1 MVASRHV
8 VLVNSIRRPG
18 VHPLYGEP
26 KVESARTIAE
36 ELSGHLR
43 WEGLRHLQR
52 ELRAGGVEFALV
64 DDEKLSVEIVNQ
76 YLAIKQR
83 QIL

>member
-1 MVASRHV
+1 
-8 VLVNSIRRPG
+8 
-18 VHPLYGEP
+18 
-26 KVESARTIAE
+26 
-36 ELSGHLR
+36 
-43 WEGLRHLQR
+43 LRHLLL